1 MSNVISSEILDVMG
15 NVIEKSVQSNLLI
28 YDLNNHWKQKSTI
41 DM

>member
-15 NVIEKSVQSNLLI
+15 NVIEKSVQINLLI
-28 YDLNNHWKQKSTI
+28 YDLKNHWKQKSTI